1 MRIYPT
7 RSTPALASLVL
18 ATSALAAPAPLVLH
32 NAVVHTVD
40 AAHPR
45 AEAVIAVDGRVTF
58 VGSSADALRR
68 APANAERVDLK
79 GQALYPGFTD
89 AHAHLDGIGFR
100 ELEFN
105 LQGLGSLKEL
115 QEALRKRATQSKP
128 GDWVTGRG
136 WIESRWSPAVFPTRQ
151 DLDSVVADRAVV
163 LRRADGHALVANS
176 LALRRAGIDR
186 NTAAPPGGEIPKDP
200 NGEPTGMLIDEAMAL
215 VNRLVPPPTDAEISK
230 ALEVGAARST
240 RLGWTQIQNPGTS
253 WKQVDLLC
261 QLYEQGKVKL
271 RVYTALDGPSA
282 DAQRLLKEGPSIHRC
297 GAQNLRSIKLYID
310 GALGSRGAALLEPY
324 ADAPQSTGLIVN
336 QPETLFPVLTQ
347 ALKQGIQI
355 ETHAI
360 GDRGNRITLDLYER
374 AFAAVPAAER
384 AVAEPRWRIEHAQ
397 VINPADI
404 PRFAKLGVIASMQP
418 SHAIGDL
425 FFAPQRLGP
434 KRLAGAYAWKSL
446 LDSGATVVAGSD
458 APVEQGD
465 PRIEFYAAVERKS
478 LDGISN
484 EDWHREERVSREQ
497 ALKML
502 TLAPAFAAFQ
512 ERERGSIEVG
522 KQADFT
528 VFAADL
534 MSIPAEQIL
543 KTPVVMTVIGGEI
556 VHRASEHHV
565 DRGNRD
571 DGGARIVSRS
581 REDGAHDHAHARA
594 PVVFDGGRE
603 L

>member
-1 MRIYPT
+1 MQIYPS
-7 RSTPALASLVL
+7 RATPALASLLL
-18 ATSALAAPAPLVLH
+18 ASSALAAPAPLVLH
-32 NAVVHTVD
+32 NAVVHTADD
-40 AAHPR
+40 ARPR
-45 AEAVIAVDGRVTF
+45 AEAVVAVDGRITF

-68 APANAERVDLK
+68 APANAERVDLE
-79 GQALYPGFTD
+79 GQAVFPGFTD
-89 AHAHLDGIGFR
+89 AHAHLDAIGFR

-115 QEALRKRATQSKP
+115 QEALRKRATQTKP
-128 GDWVTGRG
+128 GDWLTGSG
-136 WIESRWSPAVFPTRQ
+136 WIESRWTPAVFPTRQ
-151 DLDSVVADRAVV
+151 DLDAVVADRAVV
-163 LRRADGHALVANS
+163 LRRADGHAVVANS

-186 NTAAPPGGEIPKDP
+186 NTAAPPGGAISKGPD
-200 NGEPTGMLIDEAMAL
+200 GEPNGMLIDDAMAL
-215 VNRLVPPPTDAEISK
+215 VNRLVPEPTDAEVSK
-230 ALEVGAARST
+230 ALEVGAARYT
-240 RLGWTQIQNPGTS
+240 RLGWTQLQNAGTV

-261 QLYEQGKVKL
+261 QLYQQGKVKL
-271 RVYTALDGPSA
+271 RVYTAIDGPGA
-282 DAQRLLKEGPSIHRC
+282 DAQRLLKEGRSVDRC
-297 GAQNLRSIKLYID
+297 GAQTVRSMKLYID

-324 ADAPQSTGLIVN
+324 ADAPQSKGLILN
-336 QPETLFPVLTQ
+336 EPDTLFPILTE

-360 GDRGNRITLDLYER
+360 GDRGNRIMLDLYER
-374 AFAAVPAAER
+374 AFAAVPVKER

-397 VINPADI
+397 VINPTDI

-425 FFAPQRLGP
+425 FFAPQRLGRA
-434 KRLAGAYAWKSL
+434 RLEGAYAWKSL
-446 LDSGATVVAGSD
+446 LDSGAAVAAGSD

-478 LDGISN
+478 VDGISN
-484 EDWHREERVSREQ
+484 EDWHREERVSRAQ

-528 VFAADL
+528 VMAADL
-534 MSIPAEQIL
+534 MSIPEAQIL
-543 KTPVVMTVIGGEI
+543 ETPVVMTVIGGEI
-556 VHRASEHHV
+556 VYRASEHHV
-565 DRGNRD
+565 DRGDGN
-571 DGGARIVSRS
+571 DGGARVVSRS
-581 REDGAHDHAHARA
+581 REDGAHDHAHAGA
-594 PVVFDGGRE
+594 PVVFDRGRQ